1 MSMVAIWLEEEEIG
15 DSRWVWEFGGSL
27 FGLKSELLWGGGCC
41 AYGWK
46 IMTA

>member
-1 MSMVAIWLEEEEIG
+1 MIHGGSGSLV
-15 DSRWVWEFGGSL
+15 GSL

-41 AYGWK
+41 ADGWK